1 MRADKIKDDT
11 SIKDAFAFVV
21 EDLKSL
27 EVQIRGLS
35 DRVAKMEK
43 QEGLKEVKDNVDKI
57 LKILSKR

>member
-35 DRVAKMEK
+35 DRVAEMEK